1 MVVIKNINLLLLFN
15 IKLINQSRDHQIK
28 MNFFSQE
35 AIIFIEIVLI
45 NVILSGDNAI
55 VIGMVASQFEGSLRK
70 KILIYGTLVAV
81 VMRLVFTAIVTFLLQ
96 FEGVKLIGGIL
107 LLWIVYKLY
116 YDVIKEKES
125 DDNNKFTVKET
136 ERSKL
141 SKAILTVA
149 LADITLSLDNV
160 LGVAGAAKGHYW
172 ALVFGLAL
180 SILIMATLANFISI
194 YIKKFKWIAWI
205 GLFAILWVAA
215 ELIYADSI
223 VLIAKYL

>member
-1 MVVIKNINLLLLFN
+1 MDI
-15 IKLINQSRDHQIK
+15 
-28 MNFFSQE
+28 FSQE
-35 AIIFIEIVLI
+35 TIIFLQIILI

-125 DDNNKFTVKET
+125 DDNNKFAVKET

-149 LADITLSLDNV
+149 VADITLSLDNV

-172 ALVFGLAL
+172 ALVFGLTL

-205 GLFAILWVAA
+205 GLFAILWVAV
-215 ELIYADSI
+215 ELIYADAVI
-223 VLIAKYL
+223 LIPKYF

>member
-1 MVVIKNINLLLLFN
+1 M
-15 IKLINQSRDHQIK
+15 
-28 MNFFSQE
+28 
-35 AIIFIEIVLI
+35 
-45 NVILSGDNAI
+45 
-55 VIGMVASQFEGSLRK
+55 
-70 KILIYGTLVAV
+70 AV

-116 YDVIKEKES
+116 QDVIKEKES
-125 DDNNKFTVKET
+125 DDNNKFVVKET

-172 ALVFGLAL
+172 ALMFGLTL
-180 SILIMATLANFISI
+180 SIIIMATLANFISI
-194 YIKKFKWIAWI
+194 YIICFIFYIYDVVEFCGRSDCIIFDGYVTLRLFFKIFYNI
-205 GLFAILWVAA
+205 HPCV
-215 ELIYADSI
+215 
-223 VLIAKYL
+223 

>member
-1 MVVIKNINLLLLFN
+1 MDI
-15 IKLINQSRDHQIK
+15 
-28 MNFFSQE
+28 FSQE
-35 AIIFIEIVLI
+35 TIIFLQIILI

-70 KILIYGTLVAV
+70 KILFYGTLVAV

-116 YDVIKEKES
+116 QDVIKEKES
-125 DDNNKFTVKET
+125 DDNNKFAVKET

-149 LADITLSLDNV
+149 VADITLSLDNV

-172 ALVFGLAL
+172 ALVFGLTL

-205 GLFAILWVAA
+205 GLFAILWVAV
-215 ELIYADSI
+215 ELIYADAVI
-223 VLIAKYL
+223 LIPKYF

>member
-1 MVVIKNINLLLLFN
+1 MDI
-15 IKLINQSRDHQIK
+15 
-28 MNFFSQE
+28 FSQE
-35 AIIFIEIVLI
+35 TIIFLQIILI

-107 LLWIVYKLY
+107 LFWIVYKLY

-149 LADITLSLDNV
+149 VADITLSLDNV

-205 GLFAILWVAA
+205 GLFAILWVAV
-215 ELIYADSI
+215 ELIYADAVI
-223 VLIAKYL
+223 LIPKYF

>member
-1 MVVIKNINLLLLFN
+1 MDI
-15 IKLINQSRDHQIK
+15 
-28 MNFFSQE
+28 FSQE
-35 AIIFIEIVLI
+35 TIIFLQIILV

-70 KILIYGTLVAV
+70 KILFYGTLVAV

-116 YDVIKEKES
+116 QDVIKEKES
-125 DDNNKFTVKET
+125 DDNNKFAVKET

-149 LADITLSLDNV
+149 VADITLSLDNV

-172 ALVFGLAL
+172 ALVFGLTL
-180 SILIMATLANFISI
+180 SIIIMATLANFISI

-205 GLFAILWVAA
+205 GLFAILWVAV
-215 ELIYADSI
+215 ELIYADAVI
-223 VLIAKYL
+223 LIPKYF

>member
-1 MVVIKNINLLLLFN
+1 MDI
-15 IKLINQSRDHQIK
+15 
-28 MNFFSQE
+28 FSQE
-35 AIIFIEIVLI
+35 TIIFLQIILV

-70 KILIYGTLVAV
+70 KILFYGTLVAV

-116 YDVIKEKES
+116 QDVIKEKES
-125 DDNNKFTVKET
+125 DDNNKFAVKET

-149 LADITLSLDNV
+149 VADITLSLDNV

-172 ALVFGLAL
+172 ALVFGLTL

-205 GLFAILWVAA
+205 GLFAIFWVAV
-215 ELIYADSI
+215 ELIYADAV
-223 VLIAKYL
+223 VLIPKYF

>member
-1 MVVIKNINLLLLFN
+1 MDI
-15 IKLINQSRDHQIK
+15 
-28 MNFFSQE
+28 FSQE
-35 AIIFIEIVLI
+35 TIIFLQIILI

-107 LLWIVYKLY
+107 LFWIVYKLY

-125 DDNNKFTVKET
+125 DDNNKFAVKET

-149 LADITLSLDNV
+149 VADITLSLDNV

-205 GLFAILWVAA
+205 GLFAILWVAV
-215 ELIYADSI
+215 ELIYADAVI
-223 VLIAKYL
+223 LIPKYF

>member
-1 MVVIKNINLLLLFN
+1 
-15 IKLINQSRDHQIK
+15 

-81 VMRLVFTAIVTFLLQ
+81 VMRLVFTGIVTFLLQ

-116 YDVIKEKES
+116 QDVIKEKES

-172 ALVFGLAL
+172 ALVFGLTL

-205 GLFAILWVAA
+205 GLFAILWVAV
-215 ELIYADSI
+215 ELIYADAVI
-223 VLIAKYL
+223 LIPKYF

>member
-1 MVVIKNINLLLLFN
+1 MNI
-15 IKLINQSRDHQIK
+15 
-28 MNFFSQE
+28 FSQE
-35 AIIFIEIVLI
+35 TIIFLEIILV

-70 KILIYGTLVAV
+70 KILIYGTLVAIL
-81 VMRLVFTAIVTFLLQ
+81 MRLVFTGVVTYLLQ
-96 FEGVKLIGGIL
+96 FQGVKLIGGIL

-116 YDVIKEKES
+116 QDVIKEKES
-125 DDNNKFTVKET
+125 EDTNKFIVKES

-172 ALVFGLAL
+172 ALL
-180 SILIMATLANFISI
+180 S
-194 YIKKFKWIAWI
+194 
-205 GLFAILWVAA
+205 
-215 ELIYADSI
+215 
-223 VLIAKYL
+223 

>member
-1 MVVIKNINLLLLFN
+1 MDI
-15 IKLINQSRDHQIK
+15 
-28 MNFFSQE
+28 FSQE
-35 AIIFIEIVLI
+35 TIIFLQIILV

-70 KILIYGTLVAV
+70 KILFYGTLVAV

-125 DDNNKFTVKET
+125 DDNNKFAVKET

-149 LADITLSLDNV
+149 VADITLSLDNV

-172 ALVFGLAL
+172 ALVFGLTL

-205 GLFAILWVAA
+205 GLFAILWVAV
-215 ELIYADSI
+215 ELIYADAVI
-223 VLIAKYL
+223 LIPKYF

>member
-1 MVVIKNINLLLLFN
+1 MDI
-15 IKLINQSRDHQIK
+15 
-28 MNFFSQE
+28 FSQE
-35 AIIFIEIVLI
+35 TIIFLQIILI

-149 LADITLSLDNV
+149 VADITLSLDNV

-205 GLFAILWVAA
+205 GLFAILWVAV
-215 ELIYADSI
+215 ELIYADAVI
-223 VLIAKYL
+223 LIPKYL

>member
-1 MVVIKNINLLLLFN
+1 MDI
-15 IKLINQSRDHQIK
+15 
-28 MNFFSQE
+28 FSQE
-35 AIIFIEIVLI
+35 TIIFLQIILI

-81 VMRLVFTAIVTFLLQ
+81 VMRLVFTGIVTFLLQ

-116 YDVIKEKES
+116 QDVIKEKES
-125 DDNNKFTVKET
+125 DDNNKFAVKET

-149 LADITLSLDNV
+149 VADITLSLDNV

-172 ALVFGLAL
+172 ALVFGLTL

-205 GLFAILWVAA
+205 GLFAILWVAV
-215 ELIYADSI
+215 ELIYADAVI
-223 VLIAKYL
+223 LIPKYF

>member
-1 MVVIKNINLLLLFN
+1 MDI
-15 IKLINQSRDHQIK
+15 
-28 MNFFSQE
+28 FSQE
-35 AIIFIEIVLI
+35 TIIFLQIILV

-70 KILIYGTLVAV
+70 KILFYGTLVAV
-81 VMRLVFTAIVTFLLQ
+81 VMRLVFTTIVTFLLQ

-116 YDVIKEKES
+116 QDVIKEKES
-125 DDNNKFTVKET
+125 DNNNKFAVKET

-149 LADITLSLDNV
+149 VADITLSLDNV

-172 ALVFGLAL
+172 ALVFGLTL

-205 GLFAILWVAA
+205 GLFAIFWVAV
-215 ELIYADSI
+215 ELIYADAV
-223 VLIAKYL
+223 VLIPKYF

>member
-1 MVVIKNINLLLLFN
+1 MNI
-15 IKLINQSRDHQIK
+15 
-28 MNFFSQE
+28 FSQE
-35 AIIFIEIVLI
+35 TIIFLQIILI

-107 LLWIVYKLY
+107 LLWIIYKLY
-116 YDVIKEKES
+116 QDVIKEKES
-125 DDNNKFTVKET
+125 NDNNKFTVKET

-149 LADITLSLDNV
+149 VADITLSLDNV

-205 GLFAILWVAA
+205 GLVAIFWVAV
-215 ELIYADSI
+215 ELIYADAVI
-223 VLIAKYL
+223 LIPKYL

>member
-1 MVVIKNINLLLLFN
+1 MDI
-15 IKLINQSRDHQIK
+15 
-28 MNFFSQE
+28 FSQE
-35 AIIFIEIVLI
+35 TIIFLQIILI

-70 KILIYGTLVAV
+70 KILFYGTLVAV

-149 LADITLSLDNV
+149 VADITLSLDNV

-205 GLFAILWVAA
+205 GLFAILWVAV
-215 ELIYADSI
+215 ELIYADAVI
-223 VLIAKYL
+223 LIPKYF

>member
-1 MVVIKNINLLLLFN
+1 MDI
-15 IKLINQSRDHQIK
+15 
-28 MNFFSQE
+28 FSQE
-35 AIIFIEIVLI
+35 TIIFLQIILI

-107 LLWIVYKLY
+107 LLWIIYKLY
-116 YDVIKEKES
+116 QDVIKEKES
-125 DDNNKFTVKET
+125 NDNNKFTVKET
-136 ERSKL
+136 EKSKL

-194 YIKKFKWIAWI
+194 YIKKFKWIAWV
-205 GLFAILWVAA
+205 GLVAIFWVAV
-215 ELIYADSI
+215 ELIYADAVI
-223 VLIAKYL
+223 LIPKYL

>member
-1 MVVIKNINLLLLFN
+1 MNI
-15 IKLINQSRDHQIK
+15 
-28 MNFFSQE
+28 FSQE
-35 AIIFIEIVLI
+35 TIIFLQIILV

-55 VIGMVASQFEGSLRK
+55 VIGMVASQFEGSLIK
-70 KILIYGTLVAV
+70 KILFYGTLVAV
-81 VMRLVFTAIVTFLLQ
+81 VMRLVFTGIVTFLLQ

-125 DDNNKFTVKET
+125 DDNNKFAVKET

-149 LADITLSLDNV
+149 VADITLSLDNV

-172 ALVFGLAL
+172 ALVFGLTL

-205 GLFAILWVAA
+205 GLFAILWVAV
-215 ELIYADSI
+215 ELIYADAVI
-223 VLIAKYL
+223 LIPKYF

>member
-1 MVVIKNINLLLLFN
+1 MDI
-15 IKLINQSRDHQIK
+15 
-28 MNFFSQE
+28 FSQE
-35 AIIFIEIVLI
+35 TIIFLQIILI

-149 LADITLSLDNV
+149 VADITLSLDNV

-172 ALVFGLAL
+172 ALVFGLTL

-205 GLFAILWVAA
+205 GLFAILWVAV
-215 ELIYADSI
+215 ELIYADAVI
-223 VLIAKYL
+223 LIPKYF

>member
-1 MVVIKNINLLLLFN
+1 MDI
-15 IKLINQSRDHQIK
+15 
-28 MNFFSQE
+28 FSQE
-35 AIIFIEIVLI
+35 TIIFLQIILV

-116 YDVIKEKES
+116 QDVIKEKES
-125 DDNNKFTVKET
+125 DDNNKFAVKET

-149 LADITLSLDNV
+149 VADITLSLDNV

-172 ALVFGLAL
+172 ALVFGLTL

-194 YIKKFKWIAWI
+194 YIKKFKWIAWT
-205 GLFAILWVAA
+205 GLFAILWVAV
-215 ELIYADSI
+215 ELIYADAVI
-223 VLIAKYL
+223 LIPKYF

>member
-1 MVVIKNINLLLLFN
+1 MDI
-15 IKLINQSRDHQIK
+15 
-28 MNFFSQE
+28 FSQE
-35 AIIFIEIVLI
+35 TIIFLQIILI

-107 LLWIVYKLY
+107 LLWIIYKLY
-116 YDVIKEKES
+116 QDVIKEKES
-125 DDNNKFTVKET
+125 NDNNKFTVKET
-136 ERSKL
+136 EKSKL

-194 YIKKFKWIAWI
+194 YIKKFKWIAWV
-205 GLFAILWVAA
+205 GLVAIFWVAV
-215 ELIYADSI
+215 ELIYADAVI
-223 VLIAKYL
+223 LIPKYF

>member
-1 MVVIKNINLLLLFN
+1 
-15 IKLINQSRDHQIK
+15 
-28 MNFFSQE
+28 
-35 AIIFIEIVLI
+35 
-45 NVILSGDNAI
+45 
-55 VIGMVASQFEGSLRK
+55 
-70 KILIYGTLVAV
+70 VAV

-149 LADITLSLDNV
+149 VADITLSLDNV

-205 GLFAILWVAA
+205 GLFAILWVAV
-215 ELIYADSI
+215 ELIYADAVI
-223 VLIAKYL
+223 LIPKYF

>member
-1 MVVIKNINLLLLFN
+1 MDI
-15 IKLINQSRDHQIK
+15 
-28 MNFFSQE
+28 FSQE
-35 AIIFIEIVLI
+35 TIIFLQIILI

-81 VMRLVFTAIVTFLLQ
+81 VMRLVFTAIVTCLLQ

-149 LADITLSLDNV
+149 VADITLSLDNV

-205 GLFAILWVAA
+205 GLFAILWVAV
-215 ELIYADSI
+215 ELIYADAVI
-223 VLIAKYL
+223 LIPKYF

>member
-1 MVVIKNINLLLLFN
+1 MDI
-15 IKLINQSRDHQIK
+15 
-28 MNFFSQE
+28 FSQE
-35 AIIFIEIVLI
+35 TIIFLQIILI

-55 VIGMVASQFEGSLRK
+55 VIWMVASQFEGSLRK

-107 LLWIVYKLY
+107 LFWIVYKLY

-149 LADITLSLDNV
+149 VADITLSLDNV

-205 GLFAILWVAA
+205 GLFAILWVAV
-215 ELIYADSI
+215 ELIYADAVI
-223 VLIAKYL
+223 LIPKYF

>member
-1 MVVIKNINLLLLFN
+1 
-15 IKLINQSRDHQIK
+15 
-28 MNFFSQE
+28 
-35 AIIFIEIVLI
+35 
-45 NVILSGDNAI
+45 
-55 VIGMVASQFEGSLRK
+55 
-70 KILIYGTLVAV
+70 VAV

-125 DDNNKFTVKET
+125 DDNNKFAVKET

-149 LADITLSLDNV
+149 VADITLSLDNV

-172 ALVFGLAL
+172 ALVFGLTL

-205 GLFAILWVAA
+205 GLFAILWVAV
-215 ELIYADSI
+215 ELIYADAVI
-223 VLIAKYL
+223 LIPKYF

>member
-1 MVVIKNINLLLLFN
+1 MDI
-15 IKLINQSRDHQIK
+15 
-28 MNFFSQE
+28 FSQE
-35 AIIFIEIVLI
+35 TIIFLQIILV

-116 YDVIKEKES
+116 QDVIKEKES
-125 DDNNKFTVKET
+125 DDNNKFAVKET

-149 LADITLSLDNV
+149 VADITLSLDNV

-172 ALVFGLAL
+172 ALVFGLTL

-205 GLFAILWVAA
+205 GLFAILWVAV
-215 ELIYADSI
+215 ELIYADAVI
-223 VLIAKYL
+223 LIPKYF

>member
-1 MVVIKNINLLLLFN
+1 
-15 IKLINQSRDHQIK
+15 

-81 VMRLVFTAIVTFLLQ
+81 VMRLVFTGIVTFLLQ

-149 LADITLSLDNV
+149 VADITLSLDNV

-205 GLFAILWVAA
+205 GLFAILWVAV
-215 ELIYADSI
+215 ELIYADAVI
-223 VLIAKYL
+223 LIPKYF

>member
-1 MVVIKNINLLLLFN
+1 MNI
-15 IKLINQSRDHQIK
+15 
-28 MNFFSQE
+28 FSQE
-35 AIIFIEIVLI
+35 TIIFLQIILV

-70 KILIYGTLVAV
+70 KILFYGTLVAV

-116 YDVIKEKES
+116 QDVIKEKEGE
-125 DDNNKFTVKET
+125 DNNKFTVKET

-149 LADITLSLDNV
+149 VADITLSLDNV

-205 GLFAILWVAA
+205 GLFAILWVAG
-215 ELIYADSI
+215 ELIYEDSI

>member
-1 MVVIKNINLLLLFN
+1 MNI
-15 IKLINQSRDHQIK
+15 
-28 MNFFSQE
+28 FSQE
-35 AIIFIEIVLI
+35 TIIFIEIVLI

-125 DDNNKFTVKET
+125 DDNNKFAVKET

-149 LADITLSLDNV
+149 VADITLSLDNV

-172 ALVFGLAL
+172 ALVFGLTL

-205 GLFAILWVAA
+205 GLFAILWVAV
-215 ELIYADSI
+215 ELIYADAVI
-223 VLIAKYL
+223 LIPKYF